1 MRVNT
6 GRFERIED
14 AEGGRVKSLGRSNLD
29 RYGVKFLLP
38 QKKEV
43 VEQNIRKSQDSNGPV
58 EAEPRASKY
67 R

>member
-29 RYGVKFLLP
+29 RYGVKFVLP
-38 QKKEV
+38 QNRGTLGA
-43 VEQNIRKSQDSNGPV
+43 NIRCCEIRTD
-58 EAEPRASKY
+58 A
-67 R
+67 